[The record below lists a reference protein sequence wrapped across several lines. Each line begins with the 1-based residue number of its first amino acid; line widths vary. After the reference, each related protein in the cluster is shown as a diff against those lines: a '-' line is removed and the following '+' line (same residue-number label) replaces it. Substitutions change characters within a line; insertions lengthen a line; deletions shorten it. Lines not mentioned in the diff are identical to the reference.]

1 MKAVV
6 YTAPLTLE
14 LQEVGAPHAGDD
26 ETIVRVG
33 AVGICGSELEGFA
46 SQSPFR
52 RPPLI
57 MGHEFAGTRVSDGAR
72 VVVNPLVYCG
82 HCDSCRRGSVNVCR
96 NRVLLGIQRP
106 GGFAEYAAV
115 PSRNCYVLPEGT
127 PLEAA
132 ALVEPLANAVHA
144 LRLVRETTK
153 DVERVG
159 IIGSG
164 MVGVAVTVVAKAAG
178 IGHVEVVDLSP
189 ERAAV
194 ALTAG
199 ADAVGESLEGEF
211 DVVFDAVGTGGTRA
225 AAVEAIR
232 PDGTAVFI
240 GLHSDDAG
248 FDGRDIIR
256 NEKRVIGSFCYTD
269 ADFAAAVELVGHVR
283 REWYEVRPLSEGVEA
298 FTRLLT
304 TVPTTI
310 KTVLVP
316 EEIA

>member
-1 MKAVV
+1 
-6 YTAPLTLE
+6 
-14 LQEVGAPHAGDD
+14 
-26 ETIVRVG
+26 
-33 AVGICGSELEGFA
+33 
-46 SQSPFR
+46 
-52 RPPLI
+52 
-57 MGHEFAGTRVSDGAR
+57 VSDGAR

-82 HCDSCRRGSVNVCR
+82 HCDSCRRGAVNVCR
-96 NRVLLGIQRP
+96 NRVLLGIQRS
-106 GGFAEYAAV
+106 GGFAEYVSV
-115 PSRNCYVLPEGT
+115 PSRNCYALPEGT

-144 LRLVRETTK
+144 LRLVQETTK
-153 DVERVG
+153 EIQRVG
-159 IIGSG
+159 VIGSG

-189 ERAAV
+189 ERTAV

-199 ADAVGESLEGEF
+199 ADAIGERLDGEF

-225 AAVEAIR
+225 AAVDAIR

-240 GLHSDDAG
+240 GLHSDDPG
-248 FDGRDIIR
+248 FRGRDIIR

-269 ADFAAAVELVGHVR
+269 ADFAAAVGLVSRVR
-283 REWYEVRPLSEGVEA
+283 REWYEVRPLAEGVDA
-298 FTRLLT
+298 FTRLLS

-316 EEIA
+316 GRAA